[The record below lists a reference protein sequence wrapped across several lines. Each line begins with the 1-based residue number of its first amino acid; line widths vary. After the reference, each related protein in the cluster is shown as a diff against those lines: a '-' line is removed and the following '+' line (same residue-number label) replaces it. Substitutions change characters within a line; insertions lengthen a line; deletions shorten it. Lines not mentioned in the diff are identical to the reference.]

1 MPPQTQHSCSA
12 SDTFVTRLTD
22 GEGVAGIAGA
32 AVPRLSAAKHKFRRA
47 VMISH
52 RLLTSCQ
59 PDSQLHG
66 IGIGESFVGLFVEPS
81 EGMAHMAVP
90 DFIVHDFTCMK

>member
-22 GEGVAGIAGA
+22 GEGDAGIAGA

-47 VMISH
+47 VVISH
-52 RLLTSCQ
+52 SLLT
-59 PDSQLHG
+59 
-66 IGIGESFVGLFVEPS
+66 IGESFVGLFVEPS